1 MNDLS
6 HLFIFLVVALAPGT
20 AESEPSTEGLFFKVP
35 IAADNVTGVEFGL
48 GYTIRVHIKPSDEY
62 QAVSVRIPK
71 GLPVDRDSMLG
82 YLFRNDQDKRQYD
95 PDFSYGYYWF
105 ALSYKADR
113 TGLGEADGE
122 RQWQTYRET
131 ARSPYAFY
139 ASEKCHTVNT
149 AVVVANVT
157 RVVYEY
163 IVLASNTIP
172 PHPHPPLV
180 SPPIPD
186 GCDDV
191 VILRPPFDPPLRQV
205 LDGGILAET
214 VACNDGLVRH
224 VREGGDPL
232 CLRPETLERLL
243 DSGVLVA
250 PPEPPEPPEPPPP
263 PPRGHRELP
272 HRP

>member
-1 MNDLS
+1 MNDLH
-6 HLFIFLVVALAPGT
+6 HLFVFLVVALAPGT

-35 IAADNVTGVEFGL
+35 IVADNVTGVEFGP
-48 GYTIRVHIKPSDEY
+48 GYAIRVYIKPSGEY

-82 YLFRNDQDKRQYD
+82 YSLRNDPDNRQYN
-95 PDFSYGYYWF
+95 PNFSYGHFWF
-105 ALSYKADR
+105 VSSYTSDT
-113 TGLGEADGE
+113 TGAGEAGGE
-122 RQWQTYRET
+122 RPGWAYRDT
-131 ARSPYAFY
+131 GSSYAFY

-163 IVLASNTIP
+163 IVYPTRTIYQSAP
-172 PHPHPPLV
+172 PPPPPQLV

-191 VILRPPFDPPLRQV
+191 VLLRPPFDPPLRQV
-205 LDGGILAET
+205 RDGGILAGT

-232 CLRPETLERLL
+232 CLLPETLKRLL
-243 DSGVLVA
+243 ESGVLVA
-250 PPEPPEPPEPPPP
+250 PPEPPEPPPP